1 MAILRTHRLVFVLQ
15 ALGCA
20 SLLGFG
26 YILQFV
32 EGLTP
37 CPLCIFQRLAF
48 FATGSIAL
56 LAALH
61 GPARVGARV
70 YAVGIGLSAVIG
82 AGIAARQVWLQHLPA
97 DRIPECGPG
106 LDFILDVY
114 PLAEA
119 IKTVLRGSGDC
130 AKVDWTFLGLSIAEW
145 SLASFSAL
153 CVLSVLIFRARRRYP

>member
-1 MAILRTHRLVFVLQ
+1 L
-15 ALGCA
+15 
-20 SLLGFG
+20 LLGFG

-32 EGLTP
+32 DGLTP

-48 FATGSIAL
+48 FATGSLAL
-56 LAALH
+56 LAAIH
-61 GPARVGARV
+61 GAGRVGARV
-70 YAVGIGLSAVIG
+70 YASVMGLAAVIG

-97 DRIPECGPG
+97 DRVPECGPG
-106 LDFILDVY
+106 LDFILEVY

-119 IKTVLRGSGDC
+119 VKTVLRGSGDC

-153 CVLSVLIFRARRRYP
+153 CVLSVLIFRARRHAP